1 MDEAWF
7 HIDPPATPEKIFF
20 ASKDQIANDLLSNDK
35 NVHDDKEEVDE
46 ECQKEILQEIRELE
60 RM

>member
-20 ASKDQIANDLLSNDK
+20 ASKDQIANELLSGNE
-35 NVHDDKEEVDE
+35 NLQADKEVMI
-46 ECQKEILQEIRELE
+46 QT
-60 RM
+60 

>member
-20 ASKDQIANDLLSNDK
+20 ASKDRISNDLLSGDK
-35 NVHDDKEEVDE
+35 NVHDDKEVMI
-46 ECQKEILQEIRELE
+46 QT
-60 RM
+60 